1 MKYILRNNYSNTIIP
16 CDSWN
21 ELADTCESIGID
33 VSTVV
38 KAKREG
44 RETISKWELLTEDD
58 AKSNHIFNMWKK
70 QQEENRVLVIGDLH
84 EPFCLDGY
92 LEFCKG
98 IYDKYKCNK
107 VVFLGDVI
115 DGHSFSAHKASNK
128 SCGVNSEL
136 ELAIAKIKKWHD
148 TFPHAKV
155 CHGNHESRLRVG
167 NYKDLIIPDK
177 VFKPIN
183 ELLEAPTWDFAPEH
197 IIDDVKYHHG
207 IARNPK
213 QEAQNDCRSVVAG
226 HRHSEGY
233 IHYFADSKGGIR
245 FGMQVGAAL
254 DSNSYAAAYAKG
266 SKPQHTNCGVVING
280 QGILEY
286 MKLGEDE

>member
-1 MKYILRNNYSNTIIP
+1 MKYILRNNYSNTVIP

-21 ELADTCESIGID
+21 ELADTCKSIGID
-33 VSTVV
+33 VSTVI

-58 AKSNHIFNMWKK
+58 AKSNHIFSMWKK

-115 DGHSFSAHKASNK
+115 DNHCMSYHENSLDADGINLEFEKAK
-128 SCGVNSEL
+128 VG
-136 ELAIAKIKKWHD
+136 IKKWHD
-148 TFPHAKV
+148 IFPNAIV
-155 CHGNHESRLRVG
+155 TSGNHDNLGVRKAKTASIGKQWIKGLAEV
-167 NYKDLIIPDK
+167 
-177 VFKPIN
+177 
-183 ELLEAPTWDFAPEH
+183 LETPNWKFVPH
-197 IIDDVKYHHG
+197 IIIDDVLYTHGTGRQASSRCLEDNISVCQGHYHSKSYVNYYVG
-207 IARNPK
+207 SNNK
-213 QEAQNDCRSVVAG
+213 KK
-226 HRHSEGY
+226 
-233 IHYFADSKGGIR
+233 FA
-245 FGMQVGAAL
+245 MQVGCGV
-254 DSNSYAAAYAKG
+254 DVSSYAMSYGRDFAK
-266 SKPQHTNCGVVING
+266 PHINCGVVING

-286 MKLGEDE
+286 MKLGEDK